1 MAHSDPSMSVR
12 RHERATARD
21 LEARYGRALADTALV
36 APIATWVGPV
46 ESPRGAHIIRIAAR
60 REPIL
65 PSLDSVAHRVRAE
78 MIRDIK
84 RDNFQRRYKRTARL
98 CEVEIAHG
106 AEAGSRPF
114 VGVQVV
120 APTASFAD

>member
-1 MAHSDPSMSVR
+1 
-12 RHERATARD
+12 
-21 LEARYGRALADTALV
+21 
-36 APIATWVGPV
+36 
-46 ESPRGAHIIRIAAR
+46 
-60 REPIL
+60 
-65 PSLDSVAHRVRAE
+65 

-84 RDNFQRRYKRTARL
+84 RDNFQRRYKRAAHL
-98 CEVEIAHG
+98 CEIEIAHG